1 MQDALMKKMVT
12 LLLIQ
17 YKFNF
22 NCFLFLI
29 VCIACSLNE
38 MLYEIKTL
46 QLDESLMVLPLR
58 EKLNCKD

>member
-38 MLYEIKTL
+38 MFYEIKTL